1 MPYWVNNMRKKIDR
15 VKCFSTQRLFGR
27 YKFTMSPVL
36 VITALLGSP
45 LSEAEE
51 ITLSSAIQRAVDK
64 NPSLQVYRYRS
75 LELEGL
81 ATMENLSP
89 GLELSA
95 DIENFAGS
103 GEFSGTDNA
112 EMTLAISSVIE
123 LGGKRQQRGVVVS
136 QRQKM
141 MRADREVAALDLI
154 GEVTRRYVETIASQQ
169 RLELAVRA
177 RELAITTLNS
187 VEKRVEAGATSKVEL
202 LRAQAASYQAEMVVS
217 IEQDQLAKK
226 RLALSVLWGEDKPS
240 FLKVSGNLFDLGV
253 AGDFEAL
260 YSRAIKNPSIQ
271 LFANEER
278 LRDAELRLAKAGSSS
293 DINWSV
299 GARHFKETDDTAV
312 VASVSVPLF
321 TSKRNAGSSQAAL
334 AAKNK
339 VAIERDLALL
349 KLRASLFSAF
359 TNREQSLNY
368 YSLLKER
375 IIPSLQEALVETQS
389 GYERGRFS
397 YQEWL
402 AARQELL
409 ESEYALITVAEQ
421 AQVHRAEI
429 ERLTAEPLSLGE

>member
-1 MPYWVNNMRKKIDR
+1 MRKNMKR
-15 VKCFSTQRLFGR
+15 GKYSFTQRLLCR
-27 YKFTMSPVL
+27 YKFVMSQVL
-36 VITALLGSP
+36 AITALLVSP
-45 LSEAEE
+45 LSAADG
-51 ITLSSAIQRAVDK
+51 ITLSSAIQLAVDK

-81 ATMENLSP
+81 AKTASLSP

-95 DIENFAGS
+95 DIENFAGN

-123 LGGKRQQRGVVVS
+123 LGDKRRQRGVVVS
-136 QRQKM
+136 QRQRM
-141 MRADREVAALDLI
+141 MRAEREIAALDLI
-154 GEVTRRYVETIASQQ
+154 GEVTRRFVETTASQQ

-177 RELAITTLNS
+177 RELAATTLKS
-187 VEKRVEAGATSKVEL
+187 VGQRAEAGATSKAEL
-202 LRAQAASYQAEMVVS
+202 LRAQAANYQAEMAVT
-217 IEQDQLAKK
+217 IEQNQLASK
-226 RLALSVLWGEDKPS
+226 RLALSVLWGEDKPN

-253 AGDFEAL
+253 TGDFDAL
-260 YSRAIKNPSIQ
+260 YSRALKNPSIQ
-271 LFANEER
+271 LFASEER

-293 DINWSV
+293 DLSWSV
-299 GARHFKETDDTAV
+299 GARRFKETDDTAV

-321 TSKRNAGSSQAAL
+321 TSKRNAGSNQAAL

-339 VAIERDLALL
+339 VAIERELALL

-359 TNREQSLNY
+359 TNREQSLDY
-368 YSLLKER
+368 HSLLKER
-375 IIPSLQEALVETQS
+375 IIPRLQEALVETQV

-409 ESEYALITVAEQ
+409 ESEYALINVAEQ
-421 AQVHRAEI
+421 AQVHRVEI
-429 ERLTAEPLSLGE
+429 ERLTAEPLSISK